1 MKINNRSL
9 LLLMVLLSM
18 LVLTACKTPGDL
30 TGQQTPVIGENGYPV
45 PVQGGAEA
53 YPGVDTTTYGNVTE
67 LKAPAEAHTPEPGTA
82 SISGLV
88 YVPGAKYVV
97 KGTVIYLVP
106 AEGENKDQ
114 VPGIL
119 IGSGLESRG
128 DIVSR
133 TDDQG
138 NFYIDNIPPGN
149 YFLVVSFQNNIV
161 LTSISETDL
170 APRLYTFE
178 ADASIPLGLIVSP
191 GD

>member
-1 MKINNRSL
+1 
-9 LLLMVLLSM
+9 
-18 LVLTACKTPGDL
+18 
-30 TGQQTPVIGENGYPV
+30 
-45 PVQGGAEA
+45 
-53 YPGVDTTTYGNVTE
+53 
-67 LKAPAEAHTPEPGTA
+67 
-82 SISGLV
+82 
-88 YVPGAKYVV
+88 
-97 KGTVIYLVP
+97 VP